1 MGTRILTTGMQPLR
15 WMTTGGEGGSR
26 GDGIGAEAP
35 PTTAE
40 DATVLGDV
48 VRLGEDAARVLGA
61 EAAGGN
67 GEARAGTGEGIGAEA
82 PPTTAH
88 RAAAAATET
97 VAVPVP
103 PGGING
109 TAGERFAREAEA
121 YHPVRRVRSRRDA
134 IVEVAVDALVAGL
147 LIGALFGGLGVHL
160 WHCLR

>member
-26 GDGIGAEAP
+26 GD
-35 PTTAE
+35 
-40 DATVLGDV
+40 
-48 VRLGEDAARVLGA
+48 
-61 EAAGGN
+61 
-67 GEARAGTGEGIGAEA
+67 GIGAEA